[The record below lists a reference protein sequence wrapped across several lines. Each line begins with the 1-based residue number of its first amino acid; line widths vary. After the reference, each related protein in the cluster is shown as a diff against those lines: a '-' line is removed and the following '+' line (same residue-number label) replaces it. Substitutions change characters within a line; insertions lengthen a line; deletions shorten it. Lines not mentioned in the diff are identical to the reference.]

1 MGTAAET
8 RNFDYILPPELI
20 RRSIREDRYE
30 KRVANWLAPWDGRE
44 EIDAALLMI
53 PFSKAAQRGDN
64 GSSGAP
70 NALRLVLPA
79 YTTYSADFDVDIASL
94 KVRDAGD
101 VRMHMTDI
109 LQCHRNMEEAVVEFY
124 KAAAA
129 PLLITIG
136 GDHSITCPVVQGY
149 CRSHPAEKVG
159 IIHFDAHHDVR
170 NFEDG
175 GPTNGTPFR
184 GIIEGPAN
192 VDGRNIVQ
200 IGIHGFTGSSYYRR
214 WCEERGVT
222 VISARDVHRRG
233 ISEVISQACKI
244 AGDGTDSLYVSFD
257 IDVMEA
263 AYAPGTGYATPEG
276 LDPWDVLEALFVLGQ
291 DKRVRALDYVCM
303 DPLRDVREV
312 TAKMAASLILTFLG
326 GYLIR
331 KTGTRGY

>member
-1 MGTAAET
+1 MSAGTGP

-30 KRVANWLAPWDGRE
+30 KRVANWLLPWDGRE
-44 EIDAALLMI
+44 EIDAALLMV

-70 NALRLVLPA
+70 NALRLVLPG
-79 YTTYSADFDVDIASL
+79 YTTYSTDFDVDIASL

-109 LQCHRNMEEAVVEFY
+109 LQCHRNMEEAVVELY
-124 KAAAA
+124 EAASET
-129 PLLITIG
+129 LLISVG
-136 GDHSITCPVVQGY
+136 GDHSITCPLVQGY
-149 CRSHPAEKVG
+149 CRAHPREKVG
-159 IIHFDAHHDVR
+159 IVHFDAHHDVR

-192 VDGRNIVQ
+192 VEGRNIVQ
-200 IGIHGFTGSSYYRR
+200 IGIHGFAGSSYYKR

-222 VISARDVHRRG
+222 IVSAREVRRRG
-233 ISEVISQACKI
+233 MAEVIAEACRI
-244 AGDGTDSLYVSFD
+244 AGDGTDALYASFD

-276 LDPWDVLEALFVLGQ
+276 LGPWEVLEAMFVLGQ
-291 DKRVRALDYVCM
+291 DRRVKAMDYVCM

-312 TAKMAASLILTFLG
+312 TAKMGASIILTFLA
-326 GYLIR
+326 GYLVR
-331 KTGTRGY
+331 RTGGRGY